1 MQEDR
6 IKRFN
11 DFVDWFNKHIKG
23 YEKGEGQIFFNRL
36 LQAFG
41 NTGILE
47 VGATCE
53 ERVKKRKGTTG
64 FADFVWKPRV
74 VIELKERGT
83 ALHKHYE
90 QAFEYWWTLVPNRP
104 QYMVL
109 CNFDEFWVY
118 DLNTQINDPV
128 HVLKTTELV
137 KDWGALAFLFPKAE
151 KPVFNNNN
159 VEVTVEAAQ
168 IIGSMFFSMSKRK
181 IEPLRA
187 QRFVLQIVVALF
199 AEDVGLIPKYTIH
212 KILGEAV
219 KNSVTQKEITDLFQA
234 MSTQV
239 NTHKPKKYKDI
250 PYFNGGIFNEVDA
263 IELNFKELDLLY
275 EASKQDW
282 SKVRPSIFGSIFESS
297 MDQDKR
303 HNLGAHFTSEIDIQK
318 IVFPTIVKPFREK
331 IEKAAAKQTA
341 KALKAVLKEIHDY
354 KVLDPACGSGNF
366 LYVAF
371 RELRRLEVEVL
382 ELLSEQTGSKQ
393 TSLAMVSP
401 KNFYGID
408 VNGFGLELAKVALCI
423 GRKLSADEFKI
434 QDHVLPF
441 ENLDENFLHVDAL
454 FNKWPEVD
462 AIVGNPPFLGKRVM
476 RDELGNEYVDKL
488 RQKFKG
494 VPENIDFCSYW
505 FRLAHESKTKYC
517 GLVGTNS
524 VSQGFTREATL
535 DYILNNKGYIH
546 YAISTQEWSG
556 EAAVHVS
563 IINWSKAMPKQY
575 ILDGVV
581 VDSINSSLKNEADV
595 TQAYKLSSNSK
606 KSFVGSQLTGKD
618 FIITEELYKSWI
630 KQDVKN
636 RDVLVPMVDGRS
648 VVNPN
653 LMGEYVI
660 DFYKKSIEE
669 ASKYQQPFN
678 HVKLYVKPF
687 RDKKKDKALRDK
699 WWIFERPR
707 VDMREA
713 LSDLDSYFAI
723 SQVSKYTIFR
733 AIPANVLPCEA
744 TMVIASDDFY
754 ILGILNSKLH
764 TDWVKAQGSTL
775 KGDQRYTNTTCFET
789 FPFLESKKSKTVN
802 EIRSI
807 AKELEH
813 LKNTETIA
821 RKISVTEF
829 YNQFIKEPTSQL
841 HILHEKLNRSC
852 CDHYGWKYDP
862 TKNYNDQLF
871 KLNQEMF
878 KKEAGSQSSFL
889 EMSSNEDIPIKKMKK
904 LKKKAK

>member
-6 IKRFN
+6 IQRFS
-11 DFVDWFNKHIKG
+11 DFVEWFNKHIKG

-41 NTGILE
+41 NFGILE
-47 VGATCE
+47 AGATCE
-53 ERVKKRKGTTG
+53 ERVKKRRGTTG
-64 FADFVWKPRV
+64 FADFVWKPRII
-74 VIELKERGT
+74 IELKERGT
-83 ALHKHYE
+83 PLHRHYE

-104 QYMVL
+104 QYMAL
-109 CNFDEFWVY
+109 CNFDEFWIY
-118 DLNTQINDPV
+118 DLNTQINDPI
-128 HVLKTTELV
+128 HILKTKDLA

-159 VEVTVEAAQ
+159 VEVTVEAAK

-199 AEDVGLIPKYTIH
+199 AEDVSLIPKYTIH
-212 KILGEAV
+212 KILGDAV
-219 KNSVTQKEITDLFQA
+219 KDPVTQKEIANLFLA
-234 MSTQV
+234 MATQSPSG
-239 NTHKPKKYKDI
+239 KAKKYKDI

-297 MDQDKR
+297 MDQEKR

-318 IVFPTIVKPFREK
+318 IVFPTVVRPFREK
-331 IEKAAAKQTA
+331 IEKAVSERTA
-341 KALKAVLKEIHDY
+341 KALKGVLKELHEY

-408 VNGFGLELAKVALCI
+408 INGFGLELAKVALCI

-434 QDHVLPF
+434 QDYVLPF
-441 ENLDENFLHVDAL
+441 ENLDENFLHADAL
-454 FNKWPEVD
+454 FHAWPEADV
-462 AIVGNPPFLGKRVM
+462 IIGNPPFLGKRVM
-476 RDELGNEYVDKL
+476 RDELGDEYVNKL
-488 RQKFKG
+488 REKFKG
-494 VPENIDFCSYW
+494 VQENIDFCSYW
-505 FRLAHESKTKYC
+505 FRLAHDSKTKYC

-563 IINWSKAMPKQY
+563 IINWSKVKPIEY
-575 ILDGVV
+575 VLDGVI
-581 VDSINSSLKNEADV
+581 VDSINSSLKNEVDV
-595 TQAYKLSSNSK
+595 TKAHRLTSNLK
-606 KSFVGSQLTGKD
+606 KSFQGCNLTGKG
-618 FIITEELYKSWI
+618 FIVDEKIALSWI
-630 KQDVKN
+630 KKDKRN
-636 RDVLVPMVDGRS
+636 ESVLKKMLDGKS
-648 VVNPN
+648 IVNPN
-653 LMGEYVI
+653 HKLNWVI
-660 DFYKKSIEE
+660 DFNAMKIEE
-669 ASKYQQPFN
+669 ASTFKEPFA
-678 HVKLYVKPF
+678 KILSDVKPE
-687 RDKKKDKALRDK
+687 RDRNKRDTRRIHWWLYGEKA
-699 WWIFERPR
+699 PN
-707 VDMREA
+707 MRNA
-713 LSDLDSYFAI
+713 ISDLKYFFAI
-723 SQVSKYTIFR
+723 SQISKYTIFR
-733 AIPANVLPCEA
+733 AIPVSVLPCEA

-754 ILGILNSKLH
+754 ILGLLNSKLH
-764 TDWVKAQGSTL
+764 RDWVRAQGSTL

-789 FPFLESKKSKTVN
+789 FPFLWNNRAKIVT
-802 EIRSI
+802 EIRLI
-807 AKELEH
+807 AKDLEQ
-813 LKNTETIA
+813 LKETETLN
-821 RKISVTEF
+821 RKISITDY
-829 YNQFIKEPTSQL
+829 YNQFYNEPTSKL
-841 HILHEKLNRSC
+841 HNLHEALNKAC
-852 CDHYGWKYDP
+852 CELYGWKYDR

-878 KKEAGSQSSFL
+878 KKEAGNQSSFVEVSL
-889 EMSSNEDIPIKKMKK
+889 SEGMATKSPKK